1 MTTRR
6 HIAILA
12 VVLAA
17 SACTGSGDHE
27 SDTPTAPLS
36 DAPADTIES
45 SSQLD
50 GASEWPRS
58 TPGGAPEFPGEIDLV
73 MEGNASTRIFYVD
86 MKPKDIETYV
96 SQLEDEGWE
105 IAYVVYKSV
114 VDPSRSEERA
124 ARGEYD
130 LVTATRGEYRIRIEP
145 PTLDIE
151 LVGGVAGPIETTTTA
166 PIVWPEGVPKI
177 PGVVIDVFQGSPDTM
192 VVIIGSFTT
201 GSVDEYAT
209 VLRDAGFDDIADTG
223 FDDAALTNGELTI
236 RLLFISPDAF
246 NFRIQPNR

>member
-1 MTTRR
+1 M
-6 HIAILA
+6 LL
-12 VVLAA
+12 VVA
-17 SACTGSGDHE
+17 ACTGGGRSE
-27 SDTPTAPLS
+27 SDTSAAPFS
-36 DAPADTIES
+36 DAPADTAES
-45 SSQLD
+45 NPPPD
-50 GASEWPRS
+50 VASEWPRG
-58 TPGGAPEFPGEIDLV
+58 TLGGAPEFPGEIDLV
-73 MEGNASTRIFYVD
+73 MEGNVSTRIFYVD
-86 MKPKDIETYV
+86 MTQKDIEAYV

-105 IAYVVYKSV
+105 IAYVVYESV

-130 LVTATRGEYRIRIEP
+130 LVTATRGDYRIRIEP

-166 PIVWPEGVPKI
+166 PIVWPEGVPEI

-192 VVIIGSFTT
+192 VVIIGTFTN

-209 VLRDAGFDDIADTG
+209 VLRDAGFDDIADSG
-223 FDDAALTNGELTI
+223 FDDAALSNGELTI

-246 NFRIQPNR
+246 NFRIQSDR